1 MTSLCWLLKDV
12 PTGELP
18 RNLLLSVDRHLVQT
32 VVPGSR
38 LTIVGIYSIFQASN
52 SSTSWVNHLFSAS
65 SDFFFDQSTIFW
77 DQSTVDVNIFKLCVL
92 CSNKGAVAVRQPYI
106 RVVGIEDGNEAK
118 SRGPTAFT
126 NEEVSVHQLSVDY
139 FCALYLVGCLL

>member
-52 SSTSWVNHLFSAS
+52 SSAS
-65 SDFFFDQSTIFW
+65 
-77 DQSTVDVNIFKLCVL
+77 
-92 CSNKGAVAVRQPYI
+92 
-106 RVVGIEDGNEAK
+106 
-118 SRGPTAFT
+118 
-126 NEEVSVHQLSVDY
+126 
-139 FCALYLVGCLL
+139 